1 MEKEVSEV
9 SSGLKITGILF
20 VYSVLFLNAYLM
32 QDSFIALISAFC
44 GITYTILAGKG
55 NPLCYLIGITGS
67 AFYVYLSFSNGLWGN
82 CLLYALY
89 FVPMQLIGF
98 FKWHKHLKSDKY
110 EIIKTSLSKKENII
124 LLSLTSVISAFVI
137 LIFVKIG
144 DSSPVIDGLTTVFSI
159 LGMYL
164 TVKRAIEQWY
174 VWAGVNLLSLVMW
187 IIIVLNGTKACSTV
201 LMWSVYLILAI
212 YFYISWKKEL
222 SKVS

>member
-1 MEKEVSEV
+1 MNSA
-9 SSGLKITGILF
+9 LKITGIAF
-20 VYSVLFLNAYLM
+20 VYLILFLNAYIM
-32 QDSFIALISAFC
+32 HDSLIALSSAFC

-55 NPLCYLIGITGS
+55 NPLCYIIGLTGS

-98 FKWHKHLKSDKY
+98 FKWHKHLKADKY

-124 LLSLTSVISAFVI
+124 LFSLASVISVFVI
-137 LIFVKIG
+137 VIFVKTG
-144 DSSPVIDGLTTVFSI
+144 DSNPLVDGLTTVFSI

-164 TVKRAIEQWY
+164 TVRRAIEQWY
-174 VWAGVNLLSLVMW
+174 VWAGVNFLSLVMW
-187 IIIVLNGTKACSTV
+187 VIIALNGAKVYSTV
-201 LMWSVYLILAI
+201 LMWFVYLILAV

-222 SKVS
+222 SKIS

>member
-9 SSGLKITGILF
+9 SSALKITGIVF
-20 VYSVLFLNAYLM
+20 VYFVLFLNAYLM
-32 QDSFIALISAFC
+32 QDSCLSLASAFC

-55 NPLCYLIGITGS
+55 NPICYLIGLTGS

-124 LLSLTSVISAFVI
+124 LFSLAAIISVFIIVI
-137 LIFVKIG
+137 FAEIG
-144 DSSPVIDGLTTVFSI
+144 DSNPLIDGLTTVFSV

-164 TVKRAIEQWY
+164 TVRRAIEQWY
-174 VWAGVNLLSLVMW
+174 VWAGVNLLSLIMW
-187 IIIVLNGTKACSTV
+187 IIIAFQGVKVYSTV
-201 LMWSVYLILAI
+201 LMWFI
-212 YFYISWKKEL
+212 YFVLAVYFYKEWKKEL
-222 SKVS
+222 A